1 MKKKVSETLN
11 VTDAAPRN
19 NTRTA
24 DVEMVARRLKS
35 LIKYYSIVELQ
46 QVNDRQGWASAT
58 DDCKLRR
65 ITLDDSQWQ
74 AAVEL
79 AGIAEAEDEDDA
91 V

>member
-1 MKKKVSETLN
+1 MKKKVSETSN
-11 VTDAAPRN
+11 VTSAAPQN

-24 DVEMVARRLKS
+24 DVEVVARRLKS

-65 ITLDDSQWQ
+65 ITLDDNQWRD
-74 AAVEL
+74 AVEL
-79 AGIAEAEDEDDA
+79 AGIAEAEDEDEDM
-91 V
+91 